1 MLKPTAPNILLY
13 IFLKYIAFYVFMM
26 FKNNDFYL
34 LEVNNIENGEDLF
47 YYLWIFLFLPVV
59 CMVVFS
65 APLYFSFK
73 VGNAIYFLLTIGVY
87 LVVEYFIYTYLAS
100 QADLVNGLFN
110 GLISVMFFFY
120 FSINQLNHPSSAVV
134 GHRTKFRARQGVSKA
149 KKTVITSLRSDLN
162 LV

>member
-1 MLKPTAPNILLY
+1 MLKPTVLNILLY

-34 LEVNNIENGEDLF
+34 LELNTIGNGEDLF
-47 YYLWIFLFLPVV
+47 YYLWMFLFLPVV
-59 CMVVFS
+59 CMVIFS

-73 VGNAIYFLLTIGVY
+73 VHDVTYFILIIGGY

-110 GLISVMFFFY
+110 GLISTVFLLLFFY
-120 FSINQLNHPSSAVV
+120 KPI
-134 GHRTKFRARQGVSKA
+134 KA
-149 KKTVITSLRSDLN
+149 LF
-162 LV
+162 